1 MNSYFKQCEGGRLY
15 GKTKT
20 CQQEYGV
27 EFVPN
32 GSKSY
37 VANPMQTF
45 LVSLVKFASKLLT
58 AFHAS
63 PSDGCTMTLSFSRTH
78 SLCHLMCLV
87 VLFKMNYRFSRGVKE
102 K

>member
-1 MNSYFKQCEGGRLY
+1 MTSYFMQREGGRLY

-20 CQQEYGV
+20 CQQEYGA

-32 GSKSY
+32 GSKSS
-37 VANPMQTF
+37 VVNLMQAF
-45 LVSLVKFASKLLT
+45 LASLAKFASKMLT

-63 PSDGCTMTLSFSRTH
+63 PSDGCTMTLSFSCTH